1 MIVTK
6 DLSRLGRNY
15 VQSGLYIET
24 YFPEHEVRFVAILDN
39 IDTAYDT
46 SNNDIAP
53 FKSILNEMYAK
64 DTSKKINSV
73 LQSKRNLGEYLG
85 TAPYGYKKDPENKYH
100 LIIDE
105 EAANVVK
112 LIYEKYLAGFGTMQI
127 ADYLSKKKIPIPS
140 DYNKRKRGAKSLTYG
155 LWQQS
160 TVRFILSNEIYTGTV
175 IQGKRKKVSF
185 KSKKF
190 IDLPEEDWIKVENMH
205 EAIIS
210 KEDFE
215 RAKKVIQETKGSRV
229 VQNDYLF
236 KGLLRCYDCKGYIG
250 IRSPDKNGNIYGRC
264 QRYGRFGKFDVCS
277 PHNFNYQVF
286 EGQMLEVLR
295 EVCKEYTNTKKL
307 EEIAKQ
313 TKTKQSKEI
322 DIKKQIES
330 FKQQV
335 ESETRKLEVM
345 YDDRLAG
352 IITLEEYMKNAN
364 RIKELVRG
372 YEQNIKELEQ
382 ELSGESDKTKND
394 NRLDNLIEEFLN
406 MEKPTKEIIREFI
419 EKIEIHSD
427 KQVDIYFNFKPL
439 QDLNNNFICA
449 RKEYE
454 KKVGQKKC
462 PQQQYTHAAVW
473 TIIAQTILGLN
484 DKAYE
489 NFRMINPIEHARTKE
504 EANKYKVEPYVMPAD
519 IYGKQNLAGRGGW
532 TWYTGSSSWFYVA
545 GIKYIL
551 GLNIENEYLEIKPH
565 IPSSW
570 NEYEI
575 KYKFKGNVYNIKVT
589 KKSNKNTEGAQ
600 AVEKFICNGNEIEEK
615 KIKIL
620 PDTGIYNIEIE
631 I

>member
-1 MIVTK
+1 MSYTIMNNIDYKVGIYIRLSREDEEKEKYQESESIGNQRTLLMEYIKENKLNFVSEYVDDGVSGTSFDRPAFNRMISDIEAGKINMIITK

-15 VQSGLYIET
+15 VQSGLYIEN

-39 IDTAYDT
+39 IDTAYDN

-73 LQSKRNLGEYLG
+73 LQTKRNNGEYLG

-112 LIYEKYLAGFGTMQI
+112 LIYEKYLSGFGTMQI
-127 ADYLSKKKIPIPS
+127 ADYLSEKKIPIPS
-140 DYNKRKRGAKSLTYG
+140 DYNKRNRGIKSLTYG

-160 TVRFILSNEIYTGTV
+160 TVRFILSNEIYTGAV

-190 IDLPEEDWIKVENMH
+190 IDLPEEDWIKIDNMH

-215 RAKKVIQETKGSRV
+215 RAKKVINATKGSRV

-250 IRSPDKNGNIYGRC
+250 IRSPDKHGNVYGRC

-286 EGQMLEVLR
+286 EEQMLDVLR
-295 EVCKEYTNTKKL
+295 EVCREYTNKKQL

-313 TKTKQSKEI
+313 AKKREAKEL
-322 DIKKQIES
+322 DINKQIEF
-330 FKQQV
+330 FKKTI
-335 ESETRKLEVM
+335 ENETKKLEVM
-345 YDDRLAG
+345 YDDRLAE
-352 IITLEEYMKNAN
+352 IISLDEYMKNAK
-364 RIKELVRG
+364 RIKENVKS
-372 YEQNIKELEQ
+372 YEENIKNLEK
-382 ELSGESDKTKND
+382 ELSGENTKNKEIQ
-394 NRLDNLIEEFLN
+394 LDNLIEEFLG
-406 MEKPTKEIIREFI
+406 MQRPSKEIIREFI
-419 EKIEIHSD
+419 ERIEIHSD

-449 RKEYE
+449 KKRYE
-454 KKVGQKKC
+454 KKIG
-462 PQQQYTHAAVW
+462 
-473 TIIAQTILGLN
+473 
-484 DKAYE
+484 
-489 NFRMINPIEHARTKE
+489 
-504 EANKYKVEPYVMPAD
+504 
-519 IYGKQNLAGRGGW
+519 
-532 TWYTGSSSWFYVA
+532 
-545 GIKYIL
+545 
-551 GLNIENEYLEIKPH
+551 
-565 IPSSW
+565 
-570 NEYEI
+570 
-575 KYKFKGNVYNIKVT
+575 
-589 KKSNKNTEGAQ
+589 
-600 AVEKFICNGNEIEEK
+600 
-615 KIKIL
+615 
-620 PDTGIYNIEIE
+620 
-631 I
+631 

>member
-1 MIVTK
+1 MNNIDYKVGIYIRLSREDEEKEKYQESESIGNQRTLLMQYIRQNKLNFISEYVDDGVSGTSFDRPAFNRMIADIEAGKINMVITK

-15 VQSGLYIET
+15 VQSGLYIEN

-39 IDTAYDT
+39 IDTAFDN

-73 LQSKRNLGEYLG
+73 LQAKRNNGEYLG

-140 DYNKRKRGAKSLTYG
+140 DYNKRKRGTKSLTYG

-190 IDLPEEDWIKVENMH
+190 INLPEEDWVKVENMH

-215 RAKKVIQETKGSRV
+215 RAKRVIETTKGSRV

-236 KGLLRCYDCKGYIG
+236 KGLLRCYDCGGYIG

-286 EGQMLEVLR
+286 EEQMLEVLR
-295 EVCKEYTNTKKL
+295 QVCKEYKNKKKL
-307 EEIAKQ
+307 EKIAKQ
-313 TKTKQSKEI
+313 TKAKQSQEF
-322 DIKKQIES
+322 DIKKQIDS
-330 FKQQV
+330 FKQNI
-335 ESETRKLEVM
+335 ETETRKLEVM
-345 YDDRLAG
+345 YEDRLAG
-352 IITLEEYMKNAN
+352 IISLEEYMKNAE
-364 RIKELVRG
+364 RIKEIVKG
-372 YEQNIKELEQ
+372 YEQAIKEFEQ
-382 ELSGESDKTKND
+382 ELSGENKAD
-394 NRLDNLIEEFLN
+394 NNKSRLDNLVDEFLKIKN
-406 MEKPTKEIIREFI
+406 PTKEIIREFI

-439 QDLNNNFICA
+439 QELNNNFSVAKKI
-449 RKEYE
+449 YE
-454 KKVGQKKC
+454 KN
-462 PQQQYTHAAVW
+462 AV
-473 TIIAQTILGLN
+473 
-484 DKAYE
+484 
-489 NFRMINPIEHARTKE
+489 
-504 EANKYKVEPYVMPAD
+504 
-519 IYGKQNLAGRGGW
+519 
-532 TWYTGSSSWFYVA
+532 
-545 GIKYIL
+545 
-551 GLNIENEYLEIKPH
+551 
-565 IPSSW
+565 
-570 NEYEI
+570 
-575 KYKFKGNVYNIKVT
+575 
-589 KKSNKNTEGAQ
+589 
-600 AVEKFICNGNEIEEK
+600 
-615 KIKIL
+615 
-620 PDTGIYNIEIE
+620 
-631 I
+631 

>member
-1 MIVTK
+1 MSFNIMNNIDYYDNNKVPGNPLIAKGYGSGSGSYKVGIYIRLSKEDEEKEKYSESESVQNQRTLLMQYIKENKFNFVAEYVDDGVSGTSFDRPAFNKMIDDVEQGKIIMVITK

-15 VQSGLYIET
+15 VQSGYYTET
-24 YFPEHEVRFVAILDN
+24 YFPEHNVRYIAILDN
-39 IDTAYDT
+39 IDTALD
-46 SNNDIAP
+46 SANNDIAP

-73 LQSKRNLGEYLG
+73 LQAKRNNGEYLG

-105 EAANVVK
+105 EAAKVVK

-140 DYNKRKRGAKSLTYG
+140 DYNKRNRGAKSLTYG

-160 TVRFILSNEIYTGTV
+160 TVRFILSNEIYTGAV

-190 IDLPEEDWIKVENMH
+190 IDLPEEDWIKIENMH

-215 RAKKVIQETKGSRV
+215 RAKKVINATKGSRV

-286 EGQMLEVLR
+286 EEQMLEVLR

-307 EEIAKQ
+307 EKIAKQ
-313 TKTKQSKEI
+313 SKSKQPKELC
-322 DIKKQIES
+322 IKKQIDF
-330 FKQQV
+330 FK
-335 ESETRKLEVM
+335 ETIEKETRKLEVM

-352 IITLEEYMKNAN
+352 IITLDEYMKNAN
-364 RIKELVRG
+364 RIKECVKG
-372 YEQNIKELEQ
+372 YEQSIKELEQ
-382 ELSGESDKTKND
+382 ELSGESNKTKSES
-394 NRLDNLIEEFLN
+394 RLDNLIEEFLN

-419 EKIEIHSD
+419 EKIEIHRD

-439 QDLNNNFICA
+439 QELNNNFSVA
-449 RKEYE
+449 KKVYE
-454 KKVGQKKC
+454 KKVG
-462 PQQQYTHAAVW
+462 
-473 TIIAQTILGLN
+473 
-484 DKAYE
+484 
-489 NFRMINPIEHARTKE
+489 
-504 EANKYKVEPYVMPAD
+504 
-519 IYGKQNLAGRGGW
+519 
-532 TWYTGSSSWFYVA
+532 
-545 GIKYIL
+545 
-551 GLNIENEYLEIKPH
+551 
-565 IPSSW
+565 
-570 NEYEI
+570 
-575 KYKFKGNVYNIKVT
+575 
-589 KKSNKNTEGAQ
+589 
-600 AVEKFICNGNEIEEK
+600 
-615 KIKIL
+615 
-620 PDTGIYNIEIE
+620 
-631 I
+631 

>member
-1 MIVTK
+1 MSFNIMNNIDYYDNNKVPGNPLIAKGYGSGSGSYKVGIYIRLSKEDEEKEKYSESESVQNQRTLLMQYIKENKFNFVAEYVDDGVSGTSFDRPAFNKMIDDVEQGKINMVITK

-15 VQSGLYIET
+15 VQSGYYTET
-24 YFPEHEVRFVAILDN
+24 YFPEHNVRYIAILDN
-39 IDTAYDT
+39 IDTALD
-46 SNNDIAP
+46 SANNDIAP

-73 LQSKRNLGEYLG
+73 LQAKRNNGEYLG

-105 EAANVVK
+105 EAAKVVK

-140 DYNKRKRGAKSLTYG
+140 DYNKRNRGAKSLTYG

-160 TVRFILSNEIYTGTV
+160 TVRFILSNEIYTGAV

-190 IDLPEEDWIKVENMH
+190 IDLPEEDWIKIENMH

-215 RAKKVIQETKGSRV
+215 RAKKVINATKGSRV

-286 EGQMLEVLR
+286 EEQMLEVLR

-307 EEIAKQ
+307 EKIAKQ
-313 TKTKQSKEI
+313 SKSKQPKELC
-322 DIKKQIES
+322 IKKQIDF
-330 FKQQV
+330 FK
-335 ESETRKLEVM
+335 ETIEKETRKLEVM

-352 IITLEEYMKNAN
+352 IITLDEYMKNAN
-364 RIKELVRG
+364 RIKECVKG
-372 YEQNIKELEQ
+372 YEQSIKELEQ
-382 ELSGESDKTKND
+382 ELSGESNKTKSES
-394 NRLDNLIEEFLN
+394 RLDNLIEEFLN

-419 EKIEIHSD
+419 EKIEIHRD

-439 QDLNNNFICA
+439 QELNNNFSVA
-449 RKEYE
+449 KKVYE
-454 KKVGQKKC
+454 KKVG
-462 PQQQYTHAAVW
+462 
-473 TIIAQTILGLN
+473 
-484 DKAYE
+484 
-489 NFRMINPIEHARTKE
+489 
-504 EANKYKVEPYVMPAD
+504 
-519 IYGKQNLAGRGGW
+519 
-532 TWYTGSSSWFYVA
+532 
-545 GIKYIL
+545 
-551 GLNIENEYLEIKPH
+551 
-565 IPSSW
+565 
-570 NEYEI
+570 
-575 KYKFKGNVYNIKVT
+575 
-589 KKSNKNTEGAQ
+589 
-600 AVEKFICNGNEIEEK
+600 
-615 KIKIL
+615 
-620 PDTGIYNIEIE
+620 
-631 I
+631 

>member
-1 MIVTK
+1 MSFNIMNNIDYKVGIYIRLSKEDEEKEKYSESESIQNQRALLMQYIKENKLNFIAEYVDDGISGTSFDRPGFNKMIEDIENGKINMVITK

-15 VQSGLYIET
+15 VQSGYYTET
-24 YFPEHEVRFVAILDN
+24 YFPEHNVRYIAILDN
-39 IDTAYDT
+39 IDTAID
-46 SNNDIAP
+46 SANNDIAP

-85 TAPYGYKKDPENKYH
+85 TAPYGYKKDSENKYH

-140 DYNKRKRGAKSLTYG
+140 DYNKRNRGAKSLTYG

-190 IDLPEEDWIKVENMH
+190 INLPEEDWIKIENMH

-215 RAKKVIQETKGSRV
+215 RAKKVINATKGSRV

-286 EGQMLEVLR
+286 EEQMLEVLR

-313 TKTKQSKEI
+313 SKSKQSEELC
-322 DIKKQIES
+322 IKKQIDS
-330 FKQQV
+330 FK
-335 ESETRKLEVM
+335 ETIEKETRKLEVM

-352 IITLEEYMKNAN
+352 IITLDEYMKNAN
-364 RIKELVRG
+364 RIKECVKG
-372 YEQNIKELEQ
+372 YEQRIKELEQ
-382 ELSGESDKTKND
+382 ELSGENDKTKSES
-394 NRLDNLIEEFLN
+394 RLDNLIEEFLN

-439 QDLNNNFICA
+439 Q
-449 RKEYE
+449 E
-454 KKVGQKKC
+454 
-462 PQQQYTHAAVW
+462 
-473 TIIAQTILGLN
+473 LN
-484 DKAYE
+484 D
-489 NFRMINPIEHARTKE
+489 
-504 EANKYKVEPYVMPAD
+504 
-519 IYGKQNLAGRGGW
+519 NL
-532 TWYTGSSSWFYVA
+532 
-545 GIKYIL
+545 
-551 GLNIENEYLEIKPH
+551 
-565 IPSSW
+565 
-570 NEYEI
+570 
-575 KYKFKGNVYNIKVT
+575 
-589 KKSNKNTEGAQ
+589 
-600 AVEKFICNGNEIEEK
+600 EKFICAK
-615 KIKIL
+615 KEYERK
-620 PDTGIYNIEIE
+620 GA
-631 I
+631 

>member
-1 MIVTK
+1 MSYTIMNNIDYKVGIYIRLSREDEEKEKYQESESIGNQRTLLMQYIKENKLNFISEYVDDGVSGTSFDRPAFNRMISDIEAGKINMVVTK

-46 SNNDIAP
+46 SDNDIAP

-140 DYNKRKRGAKSLTYG
+140 DYNKRKRGAKSVSYG

-160 TVRFILSNEIYTGTV
+160 TIRFILSNEIYTGTV

-190 IDLPEEDWIKVENMH
+190 INLPEEDWVKVENMH

-215 RAKKVIQETKGSRV
+215 RVKKVINATKGSRV

-286 EGQMLEVLR
+286 EESMILVLK
-295 EVCKEYTNTKKL
+295 EICKEYSDKKRL
-307 EEIAKQ
+307 EEIAK
-313 TKTKQSKEI
+313 KSKSKE
-322 DIKKQIES
+322 DKELDLRNRLKTYETQIQ
-330 FKQQV
+330 K
-335 ESETRKLEVM
+335 ETRKLELL
-345 YDDRLAG
+345 YEDRLSE
-352 IITLEEYMKNAN
+352 IITVDSYIENAN
-364 RIKELVRG
+364 RIKNEVTEYQER
-372 YEQNIKELEQ
+372 IKEIQQ
-382 ELSGESDKTKND
+382 ELNGEENKQNKDEKLND
-394 NRLDNLIEEFLN
+394 LVDEFLN

-419 EKIEIHSD
+419 DKIEIHSD

-439 QDLNNNFICA
+439 QELNENLNSFCVA
-449 RKEYE
+449 KKEYE
-454 KKVGQKKC
+454 RKVG
-462 PQQQYTHAAVW
+462 
-473 TIIAQTILGLN
+473 
-484 DKAYE
+484 
-489 NFRMINPIEHARTKE
+489 
-504 EANKYKVEPYVMPAD
+504 
-519 IYGKQNLAGRGGW
+519 
-532 TWYTGSSSWFYVA
+532 
-545 GIKYIL
+545 
-551 GLNIENEYLEIKPH
+551 
-565 IPSSW
+565 
-570 NEYEI
+570 
-575 KYKFKGNVYNIKVT
+575 
-589 KKSNKNTEGAQ
+589 
-600 AVEKFICNGNEIEEK
+600 
-615 KIKIL
+615 
-620 PDTGIYNIEIE
+620 
-631 I
+631 

>member
-1 MIVTK
+1 MNSIDYKVGIYIRLSKEDEEKEKYSESESIQNQRALLMQYIKENKLNFIAEYVDDGVSGTSFDRPGFNKMIEDIENGKINMVITK

-15 VQSGLYIET
+15 VQSGYYTET
-24 YFPEHEVRFVAILDN
+24 YFPEHNVRYIAILDN
-39 IDTAYDT
+39 IDTAEE
-46 SNNDIAP
+46 SANNDIAP

-73 LQSKRNLGEYLG
+73 LQSKRKQGEYLG

-100 LIIDE
+100 LIIDK

-140 DYNKRKRGAKSLTYG
+140 DYNKRNRGAKSVSYG

-190 IDLPEEDWIKVENMH
+190 INLPEEDWIKIENMH

-215 RAKKVIQETKGSRV
+215 RAKKVINATKGSRV

-286 EGQMLEVLR
+286 EEQILEVLR
-295 EVCKEYTNTKKL
+295 EVCKEYSNTKKL
-307 EEIAKQ
+307 EEIAK
-313 TKTKQSKEI
+313 KSKSKE
-322 DIKKQIES
+322 DKELDLKNRLKTYETQIQ
-330 FKQQV
+330 K
-335 ESETRKLEVM
+335 ETRKLELL
-345 YDDRLAG
+345 YEDRLSE
-352 IITLEEYMKNAN
+352 IITVDSYIENAN
-364 RIKELVRG
+364 RIKNEVKEYQER
-372 YEQNIKELEQ
+372 IKEIEQ
-382 ELSGESDKTKND
+382 ELRGENKEKNKD
-394 NRLDNLIEEFLN
+394 EKLNNLVDEFLN

-439 QDLNNNFICA
+439 QEMNEELNKFCVA
-449 RKEYE
+449 KKKYE
-454 KKVGQKKC
+454 KK
-462 PQQQYTHAAVW
+462 A
-473 TIIAQTILGLN
+473 
-484 DKAYE
+484 
-489 NFRMINPIEHARTKE
+489 
-504 EANKYKVEPYVMPAD
+504 
-519 IYGKQNLAGRGGW
+519 
-532 TWYTGSSSWFYVA
+532 S
-545 GIKYIL
+545 
-551 GLNIENEYLEIKPH
+551 
-565 IPSSW
+565 
-570 NEYEI
+570 
-575 KYKFKGNVYNIKVT
+575 
-589 KKSNKNTEGAQ
+589 
-600 AVEKFICNGNEIEEK
+600 
-615 KIKIL
+615 
-620 PDTGIYNIEIE
+620 
-631 I
+631 

>member
-1 MIVTK
+1 MSFNIMNNIDYKVGIYIRLSKEDEEKEKYSESESVQNQRTLLMQYIKENKFNFVAEYVDDGVSGTSFDRPAFNKMIDDIEQGKINMVITK

-15 VQSGLYIET
+15 VQSGYYTET
-24 YFPEHEVRFVAILDN
+24 YFPEHNVRYIAILDN
-39 IDTAYDT
+39 IDTALD
-46 SNNDIAP
+46 SANNDIAP

-73 LQSKRNLGEYLG
+73 LQSKRNNGEYLG

-140 DYNKRKRGAKSLTYG
+140 DYNKRNRGEKSLTYG

-190 IDLPEEDWIKVENMH
+190 INLPEEDWVKVENMH

-215 RAKKVIQETKGSRV
+215 RAKKVIDATKGSRV

-286 EGQMLEVLR
+286 EEQMLEVLK
-295 EVCKEYTNTKKL
+295 EVCKEYTNKKKL

-313 TKTKQSKEI
+313 TKTSGAKEF
-322 DIKKQIES
+322 DINKQIEL
-330 FKQQV
+330 FKQTI
-335 ESETRKLEVM
+335 EKETRKLEVM

-352 IITLEEYMKNAN
+352 IISLDEYMKNAK
-364 RIKELVRG
+364 RIKEIVKG
-372 YEQNIKELEQ
+372 YEENIKDLEKELA
-382 ELSGESDKTKND
+382 GENTKNKETK
-394 NRLDNLIEEFLN
+394 LDNLIEEFLE

-449 RKEYE
+449 
-454 KKVGQKKC
+454 KKK
-462 PQQQYTHAAVW
+462 
-473 TIIAQTILGLN
+473 
-484 DKAYE
+484 
-489 NFRMINPIEHARTKE
+489 
-504 EANKYKVEPYVMPAD
+504 
-519 IYGKQNLAGRGGW
+519 
-532 TWYTGSSSWFYVA
+532 
-545 GIKYIL
+545 
-551 GLNIENEYLEIKPH
+551 
-565 IPSSW
+565 
-570 NEYEI
+570 YEI
-575 KYKFKGNVYNIKVT
+575 KT
-589 KKSNKNTEGAQ
+589 A
-600 AVEKFICNGNEIEEK
+600 
-615 KIKIL
+615 
-620 PDTGIYNIEIE
+620 
-631 I
+631 